1 MSIQQ
6 VTSIT
11 DRYNR
16 ALVEVTESRRAFE
29 NLDLTAPEVEKAVW
43 LQEILEAEARRRY
56 DFKAMDVM
64 LSRIKAG
71 ATVKEI
77 TLELQA
83 KDRTLE
89 ATSRLGGSSTDWLLK
104 GILIEDDQ

>member
-1 MSIQQ
+1 MSNEK

-16 ALVEVTESRRAFE
+16 ALVEVTESQRAFE
-29 NLDLTAPEVEKAVW
+29 SLDMAAPVVEKAIW
-43 LQEILEAEARRRY
+43 LQEILEAEAKRSY
-56 DFKAMDVM
+56 DFQAMDVL

-71 ATVKEI
+71 AMVKEI

-83 KDRTLE
+83 KDRTAE
-89 ATSRLGGSSTDWLLK
+89 VTSRLGRNSIDWLLK

>member
-1 MSIQQ
+1 M
-6 VTSIT
+6 
-11 DRYNR
+11 
-16 ALVEVTESRRAFE
+16 A
-29 NLDLTAPEVEKAVW
+29 APVVEKAVW
-43 LQEILEAEARRRY
+43 LQEILEAEAKRSY
-56 DFKAMDVM
+56 DFKAMDIM

-83 KDRTLE
+83 KERTAE
-89 ATSRLGGSSTDWLLK
+89 AARQLGGNSIDWLLK